1 MPWPPPSE
9 VLGESDGA
17 KDGLAEPDAELA
29 DSAIAQVLEADDLFQ
44 GPQGRGATTRH
55 RTPDDDRYTGRR
67 LSQCT

>member
-29 DSAIAQVLEADDLFQ
+29 DSAIAQVLEADDLFRVREDEERLRDIELQ
-44 GPQGRGATTRH
+44 TTTAIRAV
-55 RTPDDDRYTGRR
+55 G
-67 LSQCT
+67 